1 MWSKPHDAVG
11 DEVRLLAVVRHVDRR
26 RPLIAQ
32 ERPHVDSEAV
42 AQVPVQRAKGLI
54 EEEEARA
61 GGQGS
66 CQGDALCLA
75 DKPYQAFRLQART
88 PEWQHAFLSKPLA
101 EREEFARSLRAL
113 SESQKHEGMSFA
125 DADPAMSLF
134 WLHHTQADEI
144 IHGHTHKPATHPLGA
159 GKRQVLSDWS
169 LDHAPHRAQVYRLHR
184 DGPAQR
190 LNLI

>member
-1 MWSKPHDAVG
+1 MAMRFAWTTN
-11 DEVRLLAVVRHVDRR
+11 RIRHFDCK
-26 RPLIAQ
+26 
-32 ERPHVDSEAV
+32 
-42 AQVPVQRAKGLI
+42 RATPNGS
-54 EEEEARA
+54 ARFCPNPWPNA
-61 GGQGS
+61 
-66 CQGDALCLA
+66 
-75 DKPYQAFRLQART
+75 KN
-88 PEWQHAFLSKPLA
+88 
-101 EREEFARSLRAL
+101 FARSLRAL

-144 IHGHTHKPATHPLGA
+144 IHGHTHKPATHLLGS
-159 GKRQVLSDWS
+159 GQRQVLSDWS